1 MDAPHFACRP
11 FPGPVRR
18 RRGHCL
24 RQRTAR
30 CVAAGDRRRS
40 DDAAFA
46 WLVLRYDLRAVPAFV
61 ATGLILDGAKTA
73 AVAATAQAWIL
84 LAPAAL
90 VPIALAWWVTRYV
103 TAPLPER
110 PR

>member
-1 MDAPHFACRP
+1 
-11 FPGPVRR
+11 
-18 RRGHCL
+18 
-24 RQRTAR
+24 
-30 CVAAGDRRRS
+30 
-40 DDAAFA
+40 
-46 WLVLRYDLRAVPAFV
+46 
-61 ATGLILDGAKTA
+61 
-73 AVAATAQAWIL
+73 VAATAQAWIL